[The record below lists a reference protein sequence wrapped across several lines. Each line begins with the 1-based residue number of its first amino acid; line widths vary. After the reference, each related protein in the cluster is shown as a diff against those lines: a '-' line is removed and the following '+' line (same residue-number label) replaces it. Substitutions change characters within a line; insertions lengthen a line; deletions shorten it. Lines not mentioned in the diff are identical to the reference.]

1 MFGKPTILGS
11 LMAAKYFRDKEPT
24 MAWNTDAQHTSFE
37 FAVRHMVV
45 STVRGR
51 FDEFAV
57 EADID
62 ESDLTRSKGKVVV
75 RTGSVST
82 REAQR
87 DAHLSSPDFF
97 DAESY
102 PEMTY
107 VVTGIAGAD
116 GQYTITG
123 DLTIKDV
130 TREVVLD
137 AEVSG
142 PVADPWGSSRIG
154 LSATGKLNRKDFG
167 LTWNV
172 VTEAGGLLVGDD
184 VKLSIDAEFVKA
196 REAVEAEAATTGATA

>member
-1 MFGKPTILGS
+1 
-11 LMAAKYFRDKEPT
+11 
-24 MAWNTDAQHTSFE
+24 MAWTTDTSHANLE

-51 FDEFAV
+51 FDDFSID
-57 EADID
+57 ADID
-62 ESDLTRSKGKVVV
+62 EDDLTRSRGTVTV
-75 RTGSVST
+75 RTGSVNT

-87 DAHLSSPDFF
+87 DGHLASPDFF
-97 DAESY
+97 DAQTY

-107 VVTGIAGAD
+107 VVKRVERAGD
-116 GQYTITG
+116 GYKVIG

-137 AEVSG
+137 AEISG
-142 PVADPWGSSRIG
+142 PVADPWGNTRIG
-154 LSATGKLNRKDFG
+154 VSAAGKLNRKDFG

-184 VKLSIDAEFVKA
+184 VRLSVEAEFVKA
-196 REAVEAEAATTGATA
+196 VEPAEVVAASASA

>member
-1 MFGKPTILGS
+1 
-11 LMAAKYFRDKEPT
+11 
-24 MAWNTDAQHTSFE
+24 MAWTTDTSHANLE

-51 FDEFAV
+51 FDDFSID
-57 EADID
+57 ADID
-62 ESDLTRSKGKVVV
+62 EDDLTKSRGTVTV
-75 RTGSVST
+75 RTGSVNT

-87 DAHLSSPDFF
+87 DGHLASPDFF
-97 DAESY
+97 DAETH

-107 VVTGIAGAD
+107 VVKRVEGAG
-116 GQYTITG
+116 GSYRITG

-130 TREVVLD
+130 TREVALD

-142 PVADPWGSSRIG
+142 PVADPWGNTRIG
-154 LSATGKLNRKDFG
+154 VSAAGKLNRKDFG

-184 VKLSIDAEFVKA
+184 VKLSVDAEFVK
-196 REAVEAEAATTGATA
+196 VAEPAETVGATA

>member
-1 MFGKPTILGS
+1 
-11 LMAAKYFRDKEPT
+11 

-97 DAESY
+97 DAEQY

-116 GQYTITG
+116 GRYAITG

-142 PVADPWGSSRIG
+142 PVADPWGSTRMG

-196 REAVEAEAATTGATA
+196 QETVETQAATTGATA